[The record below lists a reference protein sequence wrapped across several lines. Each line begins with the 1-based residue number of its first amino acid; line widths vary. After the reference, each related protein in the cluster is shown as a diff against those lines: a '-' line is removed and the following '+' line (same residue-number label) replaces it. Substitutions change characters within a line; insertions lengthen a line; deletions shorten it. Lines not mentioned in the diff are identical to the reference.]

1 MGYSRRST
9 GWRYTAWV
17 LWHAEGLRPD
27 FQQVVDEELYSHP
40 DNVTGAESS
49 YDAQEARNLARDPA
63 FSSVV
68 ASQRAR
74 LRAEVEAYHSAWPG
88 RGAVAQRIR
97 SVACKG
103 GYKQAC

>member
-1 MGYSRRST
+1 MRKCD
-9 GWRYTAWV
+9 
-17 LWHAEGLRPD
+17 LCGLLSPERCLPRATPAD
-27 FQQVVDEELYSHP
+27 GQQVVDEELYSHP